1 MKRTWGLRNASA
13 ADVGVASLTFA
24 LAKPPSKQRPKHPP
38 LEVAIGIVES
48 HEDRYGSARVLFV
61 HADGEET
68 PAGLCEGHTSMP
80 WTIQRL
86 CAVGVAGPDVT
97 HVRVAI
103 GGGMSGGAGYDVE
116 ITGVFTRPVWP

>member
-61 HADGEET
+61 HADSDKKKLRRLRRRDVVTET
-68 PAGLCEGHTSMP
+68 RSTE
-80 WTIQRL
+80 R
-86 CAVGVAGPDVT
+86 
-97 HVRVAI
+97 
-103 GGGMSGGAGYDVE
+103 
-116 ITGVFTRPVWP
+116 